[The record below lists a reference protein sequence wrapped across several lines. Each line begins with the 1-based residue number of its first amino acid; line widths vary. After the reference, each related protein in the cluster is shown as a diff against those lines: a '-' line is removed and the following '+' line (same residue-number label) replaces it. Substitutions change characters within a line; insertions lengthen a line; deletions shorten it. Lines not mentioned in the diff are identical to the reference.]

1 MTIQIGDRVEDLAF
15 LGANGNKARLSDYPG
30 PLLLIFLRHLH

>member
-1 MTIQIGDRVEDLAF
+1 MALQIGDRVDDLAF
-15 LGANGNKARLSDYPG
+15 LRPNGDEARLSEYPG

>member
-1 MTIQIGDRVEDLAF
+1 MALQICDRVDDLTF
-15 LGANGNKARLSDYPG
+15 LRPNGDETRLSDYPR

>member
-1 MTIQIGDRVEDLAF
+1 MTIQIGDRIDDLTF
-15 LGANGNKARLSDYPG
+15 LRSNGNKLRLSDYPG